1 MTCSFVGSPE
11 RDSTGKPETRAVCG
25 LGSPV
30 QMLPGDQYSKG
41 KKGHALQE
49 MWPSCEV
56 APGLARDGCR
66 ISLLQLPQQNTH
78 RPTDG
83 FNNRSLFL
91 IVLVAGSLRSRCQQ
105 GRCLLR
111 APSPCCRR
119 PSSRC
124 VLTGPVLDACFER
137 NQARW
142 WPHQG
147 MNPIMRTL
155 PRGPHPNPRPIP
167 KFHHIGG

>member
-49 MWPSCEV
+49 MWPRCEV

-66 ISLLQLPQQNTH
+66 ISLLELPQQNTH

-91 IVLVAGSLRSRCQQ
+91 IVLEAGSLRSRCQQ

-124 VLTGPVLDACFER
+124 VLAASPSICRHCWGLLVCPDFSSHKDASQIGQGPS
-137 NQARW
+137 
-142 WPHQG
+142 
-147 MNPIMRTL
+147 
-155 PRGPHPNPRPIP
+155 
-167 KFHHIGG
+167 